1 MINERHEQYLRELRA
16 RHERDRDE
24 LRAALAGRRP
34 WLLFELKRRQI
45 SVEQETAAIF
55 EIIETGR

>member
-1 MINERHEQYLRELRA
+1 MNDYHAQYLAALRA
-16 RHERDRDE
+16 RHEADRDE

-45 SVEQETAAIF
+45 AVQQETAMILK
-55 EIIETGR
+55 IIEAGR